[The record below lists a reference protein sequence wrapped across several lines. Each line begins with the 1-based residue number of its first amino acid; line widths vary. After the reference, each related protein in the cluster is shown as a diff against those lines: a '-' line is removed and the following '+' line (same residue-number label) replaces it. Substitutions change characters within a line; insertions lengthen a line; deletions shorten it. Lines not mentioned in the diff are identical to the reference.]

1 MYHKNH
7 FVKQNFSII
16 PSHQTRLIIFSEAI
30 SRFSLQS
37 FCKKFF
43 LKVFA
48 GTCVG
53 RSTNATKNSFFT
65 KKDFR
70 FNRGYGI
77 ANVNTYIVSII
88 LSFKTA
94 AKEIQ
99 KSKHCLK
106 SQALIHYLKHFLRQP
121 AARKANLSGICVK
134 TNPY

>member
-1 MYHKNH
+1 
-7 FVKQNFSII
+7 
-16 PSHQTRLIIFSEAI
+16 
-30 SRFSLQS
+30 
-37 FCKKFF
+37 
-43 LKVFA
+43 LKAFA

-53 RSTNATKNSFFT
+53 RSTNATKNSFST

-77 ANVNTYIVSII
+77 ANVNTYIVSNI
-88 LSFKTA
+88 LSPLIA
-94 AKEIQ
+94 AKDIR
-99 KSKHCLK
+99 KSKPYLK

>member
-1 MYHKNH
+1 LRSNL
-7 FVKQNFSII
+7 FVKN
-16 PSHQTRLIIFSEAI
+16 L
-30 SRFSLQS
+30 
-37 FCKKFF
+37 F
-43 LKVFA
+43 LKAFA

-70 FNRGYGI
+70 FNQNYNI
-77 ANVNTYIVSII
+77 ANINTYIVSII

-106 SQALIHYLKHFLRQP
+106 FQTLIHYLQCSLRQP